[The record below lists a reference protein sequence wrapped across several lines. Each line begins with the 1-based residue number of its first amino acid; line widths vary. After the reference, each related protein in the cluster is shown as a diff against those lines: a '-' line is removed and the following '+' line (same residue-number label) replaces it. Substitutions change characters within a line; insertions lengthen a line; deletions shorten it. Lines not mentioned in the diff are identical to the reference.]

1 MCQTARGVACCK
13 SNVFS
18 SNSKYNLQSL
28 IRAELSFCSFN
39 IPEVL
44 NDMNQNHTIIMLGN
58 ADNLIL

>member
-1 MCQTARGVACCK
+1 MCQTARGVACSK